1 MEKDFFE
8 LYSRHELLALE
19 IGHNSIAD
27 WNVIIYD
34 RRGKQT
40 GEWGDPVIHCSGCHR
55 ELVFAQAYTKL
66 AEYFS
71 KHFEGY

>member
-8 LYSRHELLALE
+8 LYMRHPLLALE
-19 IGHNSIAD
+19 VGHNSVAD

-34 RRGKQT
+34 RRGKQL
-40 GEWGDPVIHCSGCHR
+40 GNYGDPVVYASGCLR
-55 ELVFAQAYTKL
+55 EAVFAQAYTKL

-71 KHFEGY
+71 DKLGGY

>member
-8 LYSRHELLALE
+8 LYSRHPLLALE
-19 IGHNSIAD
+19 VGHNSIAD

-34 RRGKQT
+34 QRGKQA
-40 GEWGDPVIHCSGCHR
+40 GEPVIHCSGCHR

-66 AEYFS
+66 AVYFS
-71 KHFEGY
+71 KHLGGY